1 MPDPTTDI
9 AWHILNPGMKEADEV
24 PDMIEHTTDLVR
36 GMLDQSKSWAQDSL
50 ADARKAMTGLQTAT
64 GPDHLPEPPDA
75 PELDTR
81 VSTSVGLSF
90 DNQPNL
96 GVINATS
103 VAEFS
108 PEAITVPDLT
118 TELGPYVPVI
128 TGLSIPDAPQLVLP
142 VAPVAPGLITEFA
155 LPSAPVPDYGSA
167 PAIADLNLP
176 TYVSP
181 ALPVFND
188 AAPEFNVLPPDP
200 FIQWTEPQYS
210 SDIKDAVKLVL
221 QQMLAGGT
229 GLPADVE
236 QAIWE
241 RARGREGAEALK
253 VIAEAMGQWASR
265 GYAFP
270 PGELNK
276 QIQAVRD
283 ETERKVNEHSRE
295 VMIKQAELEQ
305 TNRNFAVTQGIGYEQ
320 VFVGLFMQI
329 VDRNFQIAKF
339 AVETQIQIFNLKISA
354 FNVQQAVFAQKTE
367 RFKALLEAA
376 FTQIK
381 AFQAQ
386 VDAQKAKG
394 ELEQVKVAAFNARVQ
409 AFNGQVESFKALVSS
424 VVARSELER
433 NKVELFKGQVEAN
446 VGLINGQRA
455 AFEGYSA
462 RVQAESAKA
471 GLEEANARAYSAKVQ
486 GIAAKAEVSLKT
498 ADVKIQANRMRLE
511 YAIGNLNRST
521 QLVQQ
526 QLGAIQANA
535 AVYEAN
541 IHKGVARFEADK
553 QLRVVQLQTNIELS
567 KLAVAKYGAMLES
580 WRTRAQQILSTFQIN
595 AESLRAAGQI
605 AATLAAGAMAGT
617 HVSAGVSGSAGAS
630 QSKSTASTKG
640 QSFQQSVSDQSSY
653 GVSHIYNHEV

>member
-1 MPDPTTDI
+1 
-9 AWHILNPGMKEADEV
+9 
-24 PDMIEHTTDLVR
+24 
-36 GMLDQSKSWAQDSL
+36 
-50 ADARKAMTGLQTAT
+50 
-64 GPDHLPEPPDA
+64 
-75 PELDTR
+75 
-81 VSTSVGLSF
+81 
-90 DNQPNL
+90 
-96 GVINATS
+96 
-103 VAEFS
+103 
-108 PEAITVPDLT
+108 
-118 TELGPYVPVI
+118 VPVI

-354 FNVQQAVFAQKTE
+354 FNVQRPCSHRRSSASRPCWRQRSRRSRRSRPRSMRRRRRASSSRSRSPRSTRACRRST
-367 RFKALLEAA
+367 
-376 FTQIK
+376 
-381 AFQAQ
+381 
-386 VDAQKAKG
+386 
-394 ELEQVKVAAFNARVQ
+394 ARW
-409 AFNGQVESFKALVSS
+409 
-424 VVARSELER
+424 
-433 NKVELFKGQVEAN
+433 
-446 VGLINGQRA
+446 
-455 AFEGYSA
+455 
-462 RVQAESAKA
+462 
-471 GLEEANARAYSAKVQ
+471 
-486 GIAAKAEVSLKT
+486 
-498 ADVKIQANRMRLE
+498 
-511 YAIGNLNRST
+511 NRS
-521 QLVQQ
+521 
-526 QLGAIQANA
+526 
-535 AVYEAN
+535 
-541 IHKGVARFEADK
+541 R
-553 QLRVVQLQTNIELS
+553 RS
-567 KLAVAKYGAMLES
+567 
-580 WRTRAQQILSTFQIN
+580 
-595 AESLRAAGQI
+595 
-605 AATLAAGAMAGT
+605 
-617 HVSAGVSGSAGAS
+617 
-630 QSKSTASTKG
+630 
-640 QSFQQSVSDQSSY
+640 
-653 GVSHIYNHEV
+653 